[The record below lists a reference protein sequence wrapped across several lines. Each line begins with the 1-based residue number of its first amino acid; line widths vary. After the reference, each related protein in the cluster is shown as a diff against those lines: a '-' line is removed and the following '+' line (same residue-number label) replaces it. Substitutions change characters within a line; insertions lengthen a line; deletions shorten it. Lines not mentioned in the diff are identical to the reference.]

1 MASNAQAAQ
10 TTSSSLS
17 LWFQQH
23 RRAVLITAG
32 VVALSAAGTLYYTQ
46 SNSQHARRAREQA
59 RDAANK
65 AADKAKKERKQKKA
79 KQPGEGKPDAKSADD
94 DDGQSC
100 DSCRL
105 CGGLRLPALGLE
117 DD

>member
-1 MASNAQAAQ
+1 MASKAQAAQ

-65 AADKAKKERKQKKA
+65 AADKAKKERKQKKP

-100 DSCRL
+100 DSHSP
-105 CGGLRLPALGLE
+105 CGALRLLSLSSQNG
-117 DD
+117 